1 MTAVMMYIPARDLRP
16 GDVWHMHDWRLH
28 VVAVDVQD
36 SCVAVV
42 TEGPQMLHVP
52 ADELEEVDR

>member
-1 MTAVMMYIPARDLRP
+1 MTAVAARDLRP
-16 GDVWHMHDWRLH
+16 GDIWHMHDWRLH

-36 SCVAVV
+36 HCVAVV